1 MKRNRKTDIAIRLIA
16 QAYVLDRMGAQGLDC
31 KALAALL
38 REAAKSLDA
47 TAAKVSLP

>member
-1 MKRNRKTDIAIRLIA
+1 MKTPKKTDIAIRLMS
-16 QAYVLDRMGAQGLDC
+16 QAYVLDRMGVAGADP

-47 TAAKVSLP
+47 KVGAIRV